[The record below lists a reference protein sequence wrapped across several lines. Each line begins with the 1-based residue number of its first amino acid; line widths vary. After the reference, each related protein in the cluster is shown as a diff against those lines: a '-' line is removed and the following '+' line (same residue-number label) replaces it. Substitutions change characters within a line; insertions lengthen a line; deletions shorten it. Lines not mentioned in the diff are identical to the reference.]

1 MEGEITPVS
10 VTQSSTR
17 LNDETEYGAHR
28 AIDKDLDTHSY
39 TQSQTDPWF
48 KARLDME
55 YCITRVVQYVD
66 RNYLYNNTYTC
77 SQDTCSCEGLNCPH
91 WSLSVYRE
99 DGTLPGPD
107 VPSGCKLGDTV
118 KIEGGYDRLWVS
130 ELVII
135 PKTVGMLM
143 R

>member
-1 MEGEITPVS
+1 MEGEIKPVS
-10 VTQSSTR
+10 ATQSSTHA
-17 LNDETEYGAHR
+17 NDEYAFGAYR
-28 AIDKDLDTHSY
+28 AIDKDLETYSQ
-39 TQSQTDPWF
+39 TQSQTNPWF
-48 KARLDME
+48 KAVLDRE
-55 YCITRVVQYVD
+55 YCITRVVQFID

-77 SQDTCSCEGLNCPH
+77 SQNTCSCVGLNCPH

-99 DGTLPGPD
+99 DGSLPGPD

-118 KIEGGYDRLWVS
+118 KIEGGHDRLWVS

-135 PKTVGMLM
+135 PTTVGMLM